1 MSSFMESQT
10 ERCPRKEYFGALRAS
25 PAGSLLKPLFH
36 FSCLSKSSHQS
47 PIPRSLEAR
56 FACLPNIGSQHL
68 LPFLSSPMFFL
79 SPLSHIDRYRSFSTR
94 CHRQPKPPESSQHC
108 SSQEE
113 VQHTQIYS
121 DKGQSGHFRAGHRR
135 GKFTSLLHLNLV
147 ILLCALTVRRPSR
160 PNWSYNIPHHA
171 TMIDLPSLNTFRAA
185 LGRDCRRDAKCLG
198 LYWAAASP
206 TSISFAQNGPIHCAG
221 R

>member
-47 PIPRSLEAR
+47 PIPRGLEAR
-56 FACLPNIGSQHL
+56 FACLPNIGSHHL

-94 CHRQPKPPESSQHC
+94 CHRQLKPPESSQHC

-121 DKGQSGHFRAGHRR
+121 DKGQSGHFRAGIA
-135 GKFTSLLHLNLV
+135 GASSPACFTSTSSSY
-147 ILLCALTVRRPSR
+147 CAPS
-160 PNWSYNIPHHA
+160 
-171 TMIDLPSLNTFRAA
+171 PSDVPPDPT
-185 LGRDCRRDAKCLG
+185 GRT
-198 LYWAAASP
+198 
-206 TSISFAQNGPIHCAG
+206 TSHTTPP
-221 R
+221 